1 MFYCAKGDLITRII
15 SWYLIKRSLKH
26 FIGLKE
32 RNLIFAMKRLISMH
46 FFSVFSKLI
55 LSDIIEYISWTRIY
69 QYLFKH
75 FRPPKGCVCF
85 AKSQWQHEILISL
98 FTGFLVH
105 WKDISQLTQCLTQ
118 CFACY
123 DNSFWDLLWKRIFS
137 MKTNWNGALA
147 QIKEIEQN
155 CVKLILL
162 NHKKVFL
169 SNNIHFN
176 IIL

>member
-1 MFYCAKGDLITRII
+1 MVPYQKITEAFY
-15 SWYLIKRSLKH
+15 W
-26 FIGLKE
+26 FE
-32 RNLIFAMKRLISMH
+32 RKKFNICYEKIDFSAFFLLRKPMH
-46 FFSVFSKLI
+46 LFQTYTI
-55 LSDIIEYISWTRIY
+55 RIEYISWTRIY

-75 FRPPKGCVCF
+75 FRPPKGCVGF

-155 CVKLILL
+155 CVKLI
-162 NHKKVFL
+162 F
-169 SNNIHFN
+169 
-176 IIL
+176 